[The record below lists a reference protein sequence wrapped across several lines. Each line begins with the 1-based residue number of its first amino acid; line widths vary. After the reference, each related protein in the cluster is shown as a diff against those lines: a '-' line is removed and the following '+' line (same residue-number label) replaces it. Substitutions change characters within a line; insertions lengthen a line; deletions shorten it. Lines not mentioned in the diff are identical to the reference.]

1 MATQTPDNQQQFRAC
16 TRLLHGTWRMLGPGW
31 FIGRLVKSIPVTGQ
45 TLSDAWLPEK
55 RSLLGVLQGT
65 RGYVGRVRSRV
76 TTL

>member
-1 MATQTPDNQQQFRAC
+1 
-16 TRLLHGTWRMLGPGW
+16 MLGPGW

-55 RSLLGVLQGT
+55 RSLLGMLQGT
-65 RGYVGRVRSRV
+65 HGYVGRVCSRV